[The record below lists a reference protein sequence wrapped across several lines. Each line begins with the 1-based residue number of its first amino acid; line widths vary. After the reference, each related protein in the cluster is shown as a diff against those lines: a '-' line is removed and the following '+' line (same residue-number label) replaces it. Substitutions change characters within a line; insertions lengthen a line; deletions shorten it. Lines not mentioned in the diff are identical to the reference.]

1 MKQQGWCSVESTRLQ
16 PMWSGFDSRS
26 RCHMWVEFVI
36 GSLLAPRGFSPGA
49 PVFPSPQKPTLSNNL
64 VPRVSHLNAWGERGE
79 TLVGSGH
86 VSPRIWEMTIYPM
99 KGGAA

>member
-1 MKQQGWCSVESTRLQ
+1 MTLRTSPRRLRYRTWLGENLPVEAGWDLVSCQCFFGGNGLIILSSYYHGLG
-16 PMWSGFDSRS
+16 WG
-26 RCHMWVEFVI
+26 
-36 GSLLAPRGFSPGA
+36 RGR
-49 PVFPSPQKPTLSNNL
+49 KCNL

>member
-1 MKQQGWCSVESTRLQ
+1 MACVHLFS
-16 PMWSGFDSRS
+16 P
-26 RCHMWVEFVI
+26 
-36 GSLLAPRGFSPGA
+36 LLAWFA
-49 PVFPSPQKPTLSNNL
+49 VKVKLLKKAQFFVANL

-99 KGGAA
+99 KRGAA

>member
-1 MKQQGWCSVESTRLQ
+1 MPLFWQDNG
-16 PMWSGFDSRS
+16 
-26 RCHMWVEFVI
+26 H
-36 GSLLAPRGFSPGA
+36 
-49 PVFPSPQKPTLSNNL
+49 L

>member
-1 MKQQGWCSVESTRLQ
+1 MK
-16 PMWSGFDSRS
+16 
-26 RCHMWVEFVI
+26 RCYNTLKEVGLLSDMNNSHMLSIIERKMCADDRKVWARDLEKEK
-36 GSLLAPRGFSPGA
+36 
-49 PVFPSPQKPTLSNNL
+49 KPANL

>member
-1 MKQQGWCSVESTRLQ
+1 MHSLYVKLIFNSLDIWHYLQ
-16 PMWSGFDSRS
+16 NWSQELDPKIPPE
-26 RCHMWVEFVI
+26 V
-36 GSLLAPRGFSPGA
+36 
-49 PVFPSPQKPTLSNNL
+49 QKHNL

-79 TLVGSGH
+79 TLVGSGN

>member
-1 MKQQGWCSVESTRLQ
+1 MSVVSTFCALYIDQ
-16 PMWSGFDSRS
+16 LIFFIVLENDKFDARYPEISSFR
-26 RCHMWVEFVI
+26 
-36 GSLLAPRGFSPGA
+36 
-49 PVFPSPQKPTLSNNL
+49 NL

-86 VSPRIWEMTIYPM
+86 VSPRIWEMTIYLM

>member
-1 MKQQGWCSVESTRLQ
+1 MGTGDVKVTAMKMYKEGLRFFKRWPCS
-16 PMWSGFDSRS
+16 
-26 RCHMWVEFVI
+26 
-36 GSLLAPRGFSPGA
+36 
-49 PVFPSPQKPTLSNNL
+49 NL

-99 KGGAA
+99 KRGAA